1 MIIIAII
8 IKRVDFLRNP
18 LGFYTDL
25 RYRDGGLVANREMG
39 VGREGR
45 EGGRG
50 ALACLEPPVSCHR
63 EPTFSFCF
71 SYYYVTESL
80 AALKIQYYKLIV
92 MLPH

>member
-1 MIIIAII
+1 M
-8 IKRVDFLRNP
+8 DFLRNP
-18 LGFYTDL
+18 LGFHTHL
-25 RYRDGGLVANREMG
+25 LYRDGGRIAHREAG
-39 VGREGR
+39 WPEWREGR
-45 EGGRG
+45 LV
-50 ALACLEPPVSCHR
+50 ALACLEPPESCHC

>member
-1 MIIIAII
+1 MQIWRWGWA
-8 IKRVDFLRNP
+8 
-18 LGFYTDL
+18 
-25 RYRDGGLVANREMG
+25 E
-39 VGREGR
+39 GREGR
-45 EGGRG
+45 PM
-50 ALACLEPPVSCHR
+50 ALACLGPPVSCDH

>member
-1 MIIIAII
+1 MVSILISRAGLEGWLTA
-8 IKRVDFLRNP
+8 KP
-18 LGFYTDL
+18 EEGAA
-25 RYRDGGLVANREMG
+25 GGG
-39 VGREGR
+39 EGR
-45 EGGRG
+45 LV
-50 ALACLEPPVSCHR
+50 ALACLEPLVSCHH